1 MEYSRARG
9 KLPPEL
15 DGLLASQMMQAIDEA
30 NLGLADKHIA
40 QRRFLDQMQH
50 MDIALEMG
58 YKDRSTVSKRLNN
71 ITPRVVAAA
80 KHFNIPQ

>member
-15 DGLLASQMMQAIDEA
+15 DGLLASQMQQAIDEA
-30 NLGLADKHIA
+30 NLGLADSHIA
-40 QRRFLDQMQH
+40 KRRFIDQMQH
-50 MDIALEMG
+50 VDIAMEMG
-58 YKDRSTVSKRLNN
+58 YSDRSTVSKRLNS

>member
-15 DGLLASQMMQAIDEA
+15 EKLCTSQVMQAIDEA
-30 NLGLADKHIA
+30 NLGLADTHIA
-40 QRRFLDQMQH
+40 RRRFLDQMQH
-50 MDIALEMG
+50 IDIAVEMG
-58 YKDRSTVSKRLNN
+58 FKSRSTISKRLDN
-71 ITPRVVAAA
+71 ITPRVINAA

>member
-15 DGLLASQMMQAIDEA
+15 DGLLATQMMQAINEA

-40 QRRFLDQMQH
+40 ERYYIDRMPQI
-50 MDIALEMG
+50 DIACEMG
-58 YKDRSTVSKRLNN
+58 LHRNTVNSRLSRASHK
-71 ITPRVVAAA
+71 IGLAASQL
-80 KHFNIPQ
+80 NIPQ

>member
-15 DGLLASQMMQAIDEA
+15 DGLATSQVMLAIDEA
-30 NLGLADKHIA
+30 NLGLADTHIA
-40 QRRFLDQMQH
+40 RRRFIDQMQH
-50 MDIALEMG
+50 VDIAMEMG
-58 YKDRSTVSKRLNN
+58 FSDRSTVSKRLHN

>member
-15 DGLLASQMMQAIDEA
+15 DGLLASQVMQAIDEA
-30 NLGLADKHIA
+30 NLGLADTHIA
-40 QRRFLDQMQH
+40 KRRFIDQMLQ
-50 MDIALEMG
+50 MDIAMEMNL
-58 YKDRSTVSKRLNN
+58 KDRSTVGKRLKN

-80 KHFNIPQ
+80 QHFNIPQ

>member
-15 DGLLASQMMQAIDEA
+15 DGLLASQMQQAIDEA
-30 NLGLADKHIA
+30 NLGLADTHIA
-40 QRRFLDQMQH
+40 QRRFVDQLPH
-50 MDIALEMG
+50 IDIAVEMG
-58 YKDRSTVSKRLNN
+58 FSDRSTVTKRLKQ
-71 ITPRVVAAA
+71 ITPRVINAA

>member
-15 DGLLASQMMQAIDEA
+15 DGLLASQVARAIDEA
-30 NLGLADKHIA
+30 NLGLADTHIA
-40 QRRFLDQMQH
+40 KRRFLDQMQH
-50 MDIALEMG
+50 IDIAVEMG
-58 YKDRSTVSKRLNN
+58 YRSRSTVSKRLDN
-71 ITPRVVAAA
+71 ITPRVIAAA